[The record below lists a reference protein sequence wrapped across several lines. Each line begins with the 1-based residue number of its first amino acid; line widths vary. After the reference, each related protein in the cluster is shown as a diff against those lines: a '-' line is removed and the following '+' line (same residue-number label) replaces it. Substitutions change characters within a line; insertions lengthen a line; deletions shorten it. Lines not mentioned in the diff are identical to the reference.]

1 MTEEQ
6 FGIAWREAALGEG
19 KVGRVPQTTGQN
31 PREAATVQRR
41 VKVAELRRQN
51 MSVRDIAAQMLTTA
65 DTIKSDIS
73 VAKREGWL

>member
-1 MTEEQ
+1 MTEDQ
-6 FGIAWREAALGEG
+6 FGKAWREMARNEG
-19 KVGRVPQTTGQN
+19 HMGLVPQMTGLN

>member
-1 MTEEQ
+1 
-6 FGIAWREAALGEG
+6 
-19 KVGRVPQTTGQN
+19 
-31 PREAATVQRR
+31 VQRR

>member
-6 FGIAWREAALGEG
+6 IGQAWREMARNEG
-19 KVGRVPQTTGQN
+19 HMGLVPHMSGHN

-41 VKVAELRRQN
+41 VLVAELRAKN
-51 MSVRDIAAQMLTTA
+51 MSVRDIAGKLKVSG

>member
-1 MTEEQ
+1 MARS
-6 FGIAWREAALGEG
+6 GSRRGEG
-19 KVGRVPQTTGQN
+19 GAGAANDGAN
-31 PREAATVQRR
+31 PREASTVQRR

>member
-1 MTEEQ
+1 MTEDQ
-6 FGIAWREAALGEG
+6 FGEAWREMARNEG
-19 KVGRVPQTTGQN
+19 HMGLVPHMSGHN

-41 VKVAELRRQN
+41 VKVAELRAKN